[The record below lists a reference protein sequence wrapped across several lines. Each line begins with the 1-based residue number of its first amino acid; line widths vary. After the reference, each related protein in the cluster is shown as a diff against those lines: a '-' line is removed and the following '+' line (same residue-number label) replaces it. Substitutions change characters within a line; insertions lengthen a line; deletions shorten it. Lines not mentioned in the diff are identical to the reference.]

1 MSTISLRLPA
11 SLHKHLRKLARRE
24 NVSMNQFITLAVA
37 EKMAALEAE
46 EYIQQRAARASR
58 EAFEQ
63 AMAKVP
69 DVERAPEDRL

>member
-1 MSTISLRLPA
+1 MRRLVVRLPE
-11 SLHKHLRKLARRE
+11 SLHKYLRKLARRE

-37 EKMAALEAE
+37 EKIAALEAE
-46 EYIQQRAARASR
+46 ATIQQRAARASR

-69 DVERAPEDRL
+69 DVAPVPEDAL